1 MTKAGVQKQTGI
13 FEAVIH
19 KSLPKSYFSS
29 EHIRKHVNF
38 TGLNLHPTE
47 PVISL

>member
-1 MTKAGVQKQTGI
+1 MTKAGVLKQTGI
-13 FEAVIH
+13 FETVIH
-19 KSLPKSYFSS
+19 NSLPKSFFSS

-47 PVISL
+47 PAISL